1 MVISK
6 KLLNSILL
14 EAIAH
19 DYKSFNSD
27 IILKNKEKMDFRI
40 FRYDGYVASMG
51 SFEEYYAASM
61 TLLNNKN
68 LRKELFNVNG
78 RPILTRVRNSPP
90 TSYGGGA
97 KVKNSLIADGCVIEG
112 TVENSILFRGVKI
125 GRNAVVKNSIL
136 FQDSYVGDSAIV
148 DCIVADKRVLFRDGG
163 VTVGT
168 ASSPAYID
176 KATMV

>member
-1 MVISK
+1 MWH
-6 KLLNSILL
+6 LW
-14 EAIAH
+14 AH
-19 DYKSFNSD
+19 LKN
-27 IILKNKEKMDFRI
+27 IILRL
-40 FRYDGYVASMG
+40 
-51 SFEEYYAASM
+51 M

-90 TSYGGGA
+90 TSYGGGV